1 MSQQK
6 TLLVLGGGRHQI
18 NLIKY
23 AEKHDVTVVLSDYL
37 ESSPG
42 HKVATHS
49 YLSSTLDVEKN
60 IEHAKKH
67 QIDGVITTGTDQPLV
82 TMAEVAEAMG
92 IDAYLTPVT
101 ARMCTNKREM
111 FKCLK
116 SVNIPEYQLIDNIE
130 QTPIDFDKINFPII
144 IKPLDSQG
152 QRGISIIHN
161 ERELNR
167 AYQRAKK
174 HSNDTAAVVQEYI
187 TGPEMTISA
196 WMHNGQLQ
204 ILLITDRV
212 TYNKSEAVGVCL
224 QHIYPSK
231 HLVGLEEE
239 AYKMAEKIA
248 EAYQLKNGPLYI
260 QFLRNNDKLYLVEAT
275 CRIGGGHEDRLTRH
289 VTGVNI
295 YPHLMYLGLEG
306 SAKHFDFN
314 QSFPIKGK
322 HVLVNF
328 ILAKKGTLAHQHFD
342 KEALQKIGLIEGGF
356 YYEDGYKQP
365 EIINSLGRIGYF
377 IAQGDTKAEL
387 MSNSK
392 KIYEQFYAEN
402 EVGENLVF
410 WPNAS
415 VLND

>member
-23 AEKHDVTVVLSDYL
+23 AEEHGVAVVLSDYL

-42 HKVATHS
+42 HKIATHS

-60 IEHAKKH
+60 IEHAKNH

-82 TMAEVAEAMG
+82 TMAEVAAAVG

-101 ARMCTNKREM
+101 ARLCTNKREM
-111 FKCLK
+111 FRCLNG
-116 SVNIPEYQLIDNIE
+116 VNIPEYQLINNIE
-130 QTPIDFDKINFPII
+130 QTAIDFDRIKFPII

-152 QRGISIIHN
+152 QRGISIIQNKN
-161 ERELNR
+161 ELDS

-174 HSNDTAAVVQEYI
+174 HSKDMAAIVQEYI

-212 TYNKSEAVGVCL
+212 TYNKGEAVGVCL
-224 QHIYPSK
+224 QHVYPSK
-231 HLVGLEEE
+231 HVVGLENE
-239 AYKMAEKIA
+239 AYKMAERIA

-275 CRIGGGHEDRLTRH
+275 CRIGGGHEDRLIRH
-289 VTGVNI
+289 VTGVNM
-295 YPHLMYLGLEG
+295 YPNLMYLGLEG
-306 SAKHFDFN
+306 SARNFDFN
-314 QSFPIKGK
+314 ERFPINGK

-328 ILAKKGTLAHQHFD
+328 ILAKKGKLADQHFD

-356 YYEDGYKQP
+356 YYKDGYEQP
-365 EIINSLGRIGYF
+365 EIINSLGRVGYF
-377 IAQGDTKAEL
+377 IAEADTKEEL
-387 MSNSK
+387 MNNSK

-402 EVGENLVF
+402 EDGENLIF
-410 WPNAS
+410 WPEAS
-415 VLND
+415 VLNE